1 MSWDSLF
8 NRLKEDSKFTT
19 LYNNLIELNKEQTI
33 YPPKDLWFNCFQIT
47 KYDDVKVVIL
57 GQDPYIRANQAHGLS
72 FSVEGDL
79 LPPSL
84 LNIFKELN
92 DDLGCPIPKS
102 GNLTKWGKQGVLLL
116 NTILTVEEGK
126 SLSHQNIGWEYF
138 SKKVIEYLNQK
149 NHLVYI
155 LWGNYAHSYIK
166 YIDTTKHIVIKGP
179 HPSPLSAYRGFFGS
193 KPFSRTNEILIKQ
206 GMKPIDWCLS

>member
-33 YPPKDLWFNCFQIT
+33 YPPKDLWFNCSQIT

-116 NTILTVEEGK
+116 NTILTVE
-126 SLSHQNIGWEYF
+126 
-138 SKKVIEYLNQK
+138 
-149 NHLVYI
+149 
-155 LWGNYAHSYIK
+155 
-166 YIDTTKHIVIKGP
+166 
-179 HPSPLSAYRGFFGS
+179 
-193 KPFSRTNEILIKQ
+193 
-206 GMKPIDWCLS
+206 